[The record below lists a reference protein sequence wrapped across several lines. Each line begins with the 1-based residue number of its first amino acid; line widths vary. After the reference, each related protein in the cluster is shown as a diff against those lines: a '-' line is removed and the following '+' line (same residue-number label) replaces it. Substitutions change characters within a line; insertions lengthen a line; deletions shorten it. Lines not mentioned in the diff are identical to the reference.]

1 MKTTLISVDSL
12 KNSLKKKPE
21 KLAMFEKTDASFTKF
36 QIERTGEY
44 FYYCNYDNG
53 IYDSNK
59 NPITKVAEET
69 DLWKRAITET
79 RQITKNNKPYWVRIL
94 FGQACNYSCEYC
106 LQKDIGNPDE
116 RGKIK
121 TTDRFIEQLDKL
133 DLSNLGKIDLWGGEP
148 LLYWKSIM
156 PIMEHFD
163 REGLVWYMATNGTTL
178 QMKHVEFFSKLKSK
192 VEIGISHDGPA
203 HERLRGEEF
212 LHKKVD
218 VLKALQ
224 KLPNVDISFN
234 SVITNTNYDLFE
246 INKFFYDYCTQ
257 SGLDISKIGLGWTI
271 GRNHDYEDCGEN
283 SSNHV
288 LRGESLNDFKDI
300 SKKFLETCVEQF
312 IEGKPRQIMNNASF
326 TGGMGVLPF
335 VKSLKEQV
343 LPTVTTACGVD
354 DSSVLSV
361 DISGNVRTCPHV
373 DESFISGSLDDISS
387 VRLKKIDLNRYEKH
401 CHKCSVYRLC
411 KSNCPIEAPDEVFY
425 QNCTSEKVWW
435 RAVQIAAF
443 QLLFKSKVTLV
454 E

>member
-1 MKTTLISVDSL
+1 MKTTFISVDSL

-21 KLAMFEKTDASFTKF
+21 KLDMFKRMDESFSKF
-36 QIERTGEY
+36 KIERTGEY
-44 FYYCNYDNG
+44 FYYSNYDNG

-69 DLWKRAITET
+69 DIWKQATNET
-79 RQITKNNKPYWVRIL
+79 RQLTKNNRPYWVRIL

-116 RGKIK
+116 RNKIE
-121 TTDRFIEQLDKL
+121 TTDRFIEQLSKL

-163 REGLVWYMATNGTTL
+163 REGLTWYMATNGTAL
-178 QMKHVEFFSKLKSK
+178 QMKHVEFFSKLKGK

-212 LHKKVD
+212 LHKKVE

-224 KLPNVDISFN
+224 KLPNVDFSFN
-234 SVITNTNYDLFE
+234 SVITNTNYDLFA
-246 INKFFYDYCTQ
+246 INKFFYDYCTKN
-257 SGLDISKIGLGWTI
+257 GLNINTIGLGWTI

-288 LRGESLNDFKDI
+288 LRGESLEDFRNIIKR
-300 SKKFLETCVEQF
+300 FMEACHEHF
-312 IEGKPRQIMNNASF
+312 IMGQDQQLMNNALF
-326 TGGMGVLPF
+326 TGGLGVLPYSR
-335 VKSLKEQV
+335 SLKEQV

-354 DSSVLSV
+354 DSRVLSV
-361 DISGNVRTCPHV
+361 DIAGNVRTCPHV
-373 DESFISGSLDDISS
+373 DESFISGSLDDIAA
-387 VRLKKIDLNRYEKH
+387 VRLKNLDLNRYEKH
-401 CHKCSVYRLC
+401 CHKCPVYRLC

-425 QNCTSEKVWW
+425 QNCASEKVWW
-435 RAVQIAAF
+435 RAVQDASFKILF
-443 QLLFKSKVTLV
+443 QSEVTLV
-454 E
+454 